1 MLIRYESG
9 SDQGIM
15 SGSRVG
21 VSFIDSTDDQN
32 HLAHRKVL
40 LIVYDDN
47 PAPEANMRVVVA
59 VVKTIGIFDDMVD
72 VLVEEANVRIGNLFQ
87 DNE

>member
-47 PAPEANMRVVVA
+47 PVPEANMRVVVA
-59 VVKTIGIFDDMVD
+59 VAKTIGIFDDMVD